1 MKQLFFLSFLVLSL
15 ISCKNDQNSSND
27 EEVVIKK
34 IEKEPLADGEE
45 IFRGEFIYYEDTA
58 VLNTSRELYAV
69 KVDEKMMELVDVAK
83 AIKKSEYDMA
93 NVVIH
98 GKLGPNPRHLET
110 GDAWEQMITIT
121 KIIEVS
127 PAKSANVITTG
138 KTLDIK
144 EVK

>member
-1 MKQLFFLSFLVLSL
+1 MKQLIISSFLVLSL
-15 ISCKNDQNSSND
+15 ISCKNDQTTSQ
-27 EEVVIKK
+27 EEVVIKEIK
-34 IEKEPLADGEE
+34 QEPLADGEQV
-45 IFRGEFIYYEDTA
+45 FRGEFIYYEDTA
-58 VLNTSRELYAV
+58 VLNTSKELYAV
-69 KVDEKMMELVDVAK
+69 KVDDKMMELVDVAK

-98 GKLGPNPRHLET
+98 GTVGPNPRHLET
-110 GDAWEQMITIT
+110 GDAWEAMITIT